1 MSAEKYGWAIQ
12 KGEFFNNYI
21 KVFLDSKYRI
31 QEKVITVPKKT
42 LHLVLT
48 YLEPLSLISTLG

>member
-1 MSAEKYGWAIQ
+1 MVEQFK
-12 KGEFFNNYI
+12 KENFFNNYI

-42 LHLVLT
+42 FHLVLT

>member
-1 MSAEKYGWAIQ
+1 MVEQFK
-12 KGEFFNNYI
+12 KENFFNNYV
-21 KVFLDSKYRI
+21 KVFLDSKYRT